1 MSSIRSIQRAQQRLQ
16 REMARL
22 AEQAIFGSLS
32 ETYRTC
38 GQAECR
44 CKQGEKHGPHL
55 YISFRGQEGKTT
67 GYYVPQALSAAVRD
81 GVEAWKQFQ
90 ALARDL
96 AELNRE
102 RLWVVP
108 GFPCRG
114 FAGAEEEGWS
124 VASTPSEACS
134 KCCCRTGTS
143 CGIPLCVGS
152 TRFSRMKSSSIRWPT
167 PS

>member
-38 GQAECR
+38 GQPECR

-67 GYYVPQALSAAVRD
+67 GYYVPQALSAAVRE

-90 ALARDL
+90 ALAREL

-102 RLWVVP
+102 RLWVSQASPAPASRVRRRKNGP
-108 GFPCRG
+108 SQARPAKRVRSAA
-114 FAGAEEEGWS
+114 AGRRQA
-124 VASTPSEACS
+124 
-134 KCCCRTGTS
+134 
-143 CGIPLCVGS
+143 VGS
-152 TRFSRMKSSSIRWPT
+152 RPLSDRRGSRG
-167 PS
+167 